1 MKEATPSIVSPRA
14 TGVSLDSL
22 LRSHKMPTASLEV
35 EDSTAEQRTMKAHQ
49 IAPSVSYTFTAR
61 LTYPNRIAMFARIA
75 HTIGRRGGDLGAV
88 DIVGSD
94 TEVMTRDIT
103 VRPRDVAHQDQI
115 LAAIRKLPGVKVV
128 NVSDRV
134 FLLHLGG
141 KIAVQNK
148 VPLTTRDALSMAYT
162 PGVAR
167 VCESIAAQPRKA
179 WQLTIKGN
187 SVAVVS
193 DGTAVLGLGD
203 IGPEAAMPVMEG
215 KAMLFKEFAGI
226 DAYPVCL
233 STRDPQEIV
242 ATVKHLAVGFGGI
255 NLEDISAPR
264 CFEIERR
271 LQDQLDIP
279 VFHDDQHGTAV
290 VVLAALLN
298 ALRLTRQRL
307 ERLRIV
313 ISGAGAAGV
322 AVTQILLRGGAR
334 DIVVC
339 DREGALHEGRLPNL
353 NESKCWLVRHTNP
366 RKARGQLEDMLRGAN
381 VFIGVSAPLTLQARH
396 LRRMASK
403 PIVLALANPTPEIM
417 PEEAA
422 RVAFIVA
429 TGRSDYPNQ
438 INNVLAFP
446 GIFRGALDVRARR
459 ITESMKQAAAR
470 AIAGCI
476 SPRELSP
483 EYIVPSV
490 FNREVVRRVAAA
502 VRQAAV
508 KAGVARKQC

>member
-1 MKEATPSIVSPRA
+1 MS
-14 TGVSLDSL
+14 
-22 LRSHKMPTASLEV
+22 
-35 EDSTAEQRTMKAHQ
+35 STKTR
-49 IAPSVSYTFTAR
+49 PSVSYSFVMR
-61 LTYPNRIAMFARIA
+61 LTYPNHIGMFAKLT
-75 HTIGRRGGDLGAV
+75 HTIGRLGGDLGAV
-88 DIVGSD
+88 DIVNPD
-94 TEVMTRDIT
+94 AKRMTRDIT
-103 VRPRDVAHQDQI
+103 VRARGQEHMEAIVS
-115 LAAIRKLPGVKVV
+115 AIRKLKEVTVA
-128 NVSDRV
+128 NISDQV

-141 KIAVQNK
+141 KISIQNK
-148 VPLTTRDALSMAYT
+148 VPLTTRDTLSMAYT

-167 VCESIAAQPRKA
+167 VCSAIAEQPDKA

-193 DGTAVLGLGD
+193 DGSAVLGLGN

-226 DAYPVCL
+226 DAYPICL
-233 STRDPQEIV
+233 STQDTEEIINTV
-242 ATVKHLAVGFGGI
+242 ANLAVGLGGI

-271 LQDQLDIP
+271 LQERLDIP

-298 ALRLTRQRL
+298 ASRLAGRAL
-307 ERLRIV
+307 AGLRIV
-313 ISGAGAAGV
+313 ILGAGAAGTAI
-322 AVTQILLRGGAR
+322 AVMLQNAGVK
-334 DIVVC
+334 DIIVC
-339 DREGALHEGRLPNL
+339 DRQGIINGRTRTDL
-353 NESKCWLVRHTNP
+353 NAAKAQLAAATNP
-366 RKARGQLEDMLRGAN
+366 RGLSGSVEIALKKADVL
-381 VFIGVSAPLTLQARH
+381 IGVSGPGLISAKSLRH
-396 LRRMASK
+396 MAAK
-403 PIVLALANPTPEIM
+403 PIVFALANPIPEIM

-422 RVAFIVA
+422 ARAWIVA

-459 ITESMKQAAAR
+459 INEPMKLAAAH

-476 SPRELSP
+476 ARRELST

-490 FNREVVRRVAAA
+490 FNRDVVQRVAAA
-502 VRQAAV
+502 VTAAAI
-508 KAGVARKQC
+508 KTGVARKGRPHR

>member
-1 MKEATPSIVSPRA
+1 MTSA
-14 TGVSLDSL
+14 
-22 LRSHKMPTASLEV
+22 
-35 EDSTAEQRTMKAHQ
+35 KAP
-49 IAPSVSYTFTAR
+49 PSVSYSFVMR
-61 LTYPNRIAMFARIA
+61 LTYPNRIGMFAKLTQI
-75 HTIGRRGGDLGAV
+75 IGRQGGDLGAV
-88 DIVGSD
+88 DIVTPD
-94 TEVMTRDIT
+94 AKRMTRDIT
-103 VRPRDVAHQDQI
+103 VRARDHEHMEAIVRAIQKLAEVTVA
-115 LAAIRKLPGVKVV
+115 
-128 NVSDRV
+128 NVSDQV

-141 KIAVQNK
+141 KISIQNK
-148 VPLTTRDALSMAYT
+148 VPLTTRDTLSMAYT

-167 VCESIAAQPRKA
+167 VCSAIAEQHAKA

-193 DGTAVLGLGD
+193 DGSAVLGLGN

-226 DAYPVCL
+226 DAYPICL
-233 STRDPQEIV
+233 RTQDTGEIINTV
-242 ATVKHLAVGFGGI
+242 ANLSVGFGGI

-271 LQDQLDIP
+271 LQERLDIP

-298 ALRLTRQRL
+298 ASRLAGRKL
-307 ERLRIV
+307 DGMRIV
-313 ISGAGAAGV
+313 ILGAGAAGTAIAAMLQHAGV
-322 AVTQILLRGGAR
+322 K

-339 DREGALHEGRLPNL
+339 DRKGILHGRARADL
-353 NESKCWLVRHTNP
+353 NEAKTQLAAATNP
-366 RKARGQLEDMLRGAN
+366 RGLSGGVEDALRKADVL
-381 VFIGVSAPLTLQARH
+381 IGVSGPGLIAAKA
-396 LRRMASK
+396 LRLMAAK
-403 PIVLALANPTPEIM
+403 PIVFALANPIPEIM

-422 RVAFIVA
+422 AKAWIVA

-446 GIFRGALDVRARR
+446 GIFRGALNVRARR
-459 ITESMKQAAAR
+459 INEAMKLAAAH

-476 SPRELSP
+476 ARRQLSP

-490 FNREVVRRVAAA
+490 FNREVVQRVAAA
-502 VRQAAV
+502 VTEAAIRT
-508 KAGVARKQC
+508 GVARKGRPAR

>member
-1 MKEATPSIVSPRA
+1 MS
-14 TGVSLDSL
+14 
-22 LRSHKMPTASLEV
+22 
-35 EDSTAEQRTMKAHQ
+35 STKTR
-49 IAPSVSYTFTAR
+49 PSVSYSFVMR
-61 LTYPNRIAMFARIA
+61 LNYPNHIGMFAKLT
-75 HTIGRRGGDLGAV
+75 HTIGRLGGDLGAV
-88 DIVGSD
+88 DIVNPD
-94 TEVMTRDIT
+94 AKRMTRDIT
-103 VRPRDVAHQDQI
+103 VRARDQEHMETIVQ
-115 LAAIRKLPGVKVV
+115 AIRKLKDVTVA
-128 NVSDRV
+128 NISDQV

-141 KIAVQNK
+141 KISIQNK
-148 VPLTTRDALSMAYT
+148 VPLTTRDTLSMAYT

-167 VCESIAAQPRKA
+167 VCSAIAEQPAKA

-193 DGTAVLGLGD
+193 DGSAVLGLGN

-226 DAYPVCL
+226 DAYPICL
-233 STRDPQEIV
+233 RTQDTEEIINTV
-242 ATVKHLAVGFGGI
+242 ANLSVGLGGI

-271 LQDQLDIP
+271 LQERLDIP

-298 ALRLTRQRL
+298 ASRLAGRKL
-307 ERLRIV
+307 AGLRIV
-313 ISGAGAAGV
+313 ILGAGAAGTAI
-322 AVTQILLRGGAR
+322 AVMLQNAGVKDVI
-334 DIVVC
+334 VC
-339 DREGALHEGRLPNL
+339 DRQGIINGRTRTDL
-353 NESKCWLVRHTNP
+353 NAAKAQLATATNP
-366 RKARGQLEDMLRGAN
+366 RGLSGSVEIALKKADVL
-381 VFIGVSAPLTLQARH
+381 IGVCGPRLIMAKSLRLMAAR
-396 LRRMASK
+396 
-403 PIVLALANPTPEIM
+403 PIVFALANPIPEIM

-422 RVAFIVA
+422 ARAWIVA

-459 ITESMKQAAAR
+459 INEPMKLAAAN

-476 SPRELSP
+476 SRRELSP

-490 FNREVVRRVAAA
+490 FNREVVQRVAAA
-502 VRQAAV
+502 VSEAAI
-508 KAGVARKQC
+508 KTGVARKGRPRN

>member
-1 MKEATPSIVSPRA
+1 MTSTKPR
-14 TGVSLDSL
+14 
-22 LRSHKMPTASLEV
+22 
-35 EDSTAEQRTMKAHQ
+35 
-49 IAPSVSYTFTAR
+49 PSVSYSFVMR
-61 LTYPNRIAMFARIA
+61 LTYPNHIGMFAKLT
-75 HTIGRRGGDLGAV
+75 HTIGRHGGDLGAV
-88 DIVGSD
+88 DIVNPDSKR
-94 TEVMTRDIT
+94 MTRDIT
-103 VRPRDVAHQDQI
+103 VRARGQEHMETIVQ
-115 LAAIRKLPGVKVV
+115 AIRKLKAVTVA
-128 NVSDRV
+128 NVSDQV

-141 KIAVQNK
+141 KISIQNK
-148 VPLTTRDALSMAYT
+148 VPLTTRDTLSMAYT

-167 VCESIAAQPRKA
+167 VCSAIAEQHAKA

-193 DGTAVLGLGD
+193 DGSAVLGLGN

-226 DAYPVCL
+226 DAYPICL
-233 STRDPQEIV
+233 RTQETEGIIN
-242 ATVKHLAVGFGGI
+242 AIANLSVGFGGI

-271 LQDQLDIP
+271 LQERLDIP

-298 ALRLTRQRL
+298 ASRLAGRKL
-307 ERLRIV
+307 AGLRIV
-313 ISGAGAAGV
+313 ILGAGAAGTAI
-322 AVTQILLRGGAR
+322 AVMLQSAGVK

-339 DREGALHEGRLPNL
+339 DRKGILNGRKRTDL
-353 NESKCWLVRHTNP
+353 NEAKAQLAAVTNP
-366 RKARGQLEDMLRGAN
+366 RRLSGRVEDALRKADVL
-381 VFIGVSAPLTLQARH
+381 IGVSGPGLIEAKS
-396 LRRMASK
+396 LRLMSAK
-403 PIVLALANPTPEIM
+403 PIVFAMANPIPEIM

-422 RVAFIVA
+422 ARAWIVA

-446 GIFRGALDVRARR
+446 GIFRGALNVRAHRVN
-459 ITESMKQAAAR
+459 EAMKLAAAH

-476 SPRELSP
+476 AHRQLSP

-490 FNREVVRRVAAA
+490 FNRKVVKLVAAA
-502 VRQAAV
+502 VTEAAI
-508 KAGVARKQC
+508 KTGVARKGRPRR